1 MNALESKIKYENF
14 MLEYEDYMIE
24 EEYFE
29 SFYAYGPLTD
39 CYWAAKTKILVC
51 NLEPYD
57 EREGNIKVD
66 INLFKEW
73 MKVNTGIFTAKFV
86 TGIFKLLEN
95 VELAMKINYK
105 SFDKN
110 ETILYMQDIAYM
122 NFRISS
128 GKDVKANR
136 KKINEEVETFRG
148 YLISQIE
155 LLNPEIL
162 IVSGIDGI
170 NAYNSLF
177 NTNLKFNSTT
187 ILNEKIIVSI
197 KHFSRANYQYY
208 NEKSSEILNKY
219 NLLKMKTNYHD
230 TPNA

>member
-1 MNALESKIKYENF
+1 MSAIESKIKYENF

-39 CYWAAKTKILVC
+39 CYWTAKPKILVC

-73 MKVNTGIFTAKFV
+73 MKVNTGKFTAKFI

-95 VELAMKINYK
+95 SELAMKIDYK

-110 ETILYMQDIAYM
+110 ETISFLQNIAYM

-136 KKINEEVETFRG
+136 KIINEEVETFRG

-155 LLNPEIL
+155 LLNPEIM
-162 IVSGIDGI
+162 IVGGIDGV
-170 NAYNSLF
+170 NAYNRLF
-177 NTNLKFNSTT
+177 NTNLKYNSTT

-208 NEKSSEILNKY
+208 NAKSYEIFNKY
-219 NLLKMKTNYHD
+219 NLIKMKTDYHD